1 MPPSRL
7 SGSGVDTDQER
18 LLSVDGAELAVTE
31 YGSGPKVIV
40 SAQQGFTP
48 GGYLEALAQPPIDC
62 HVFAIRLRP
71 LRKQDESPGEDEN
84 PRWYARWSNDVYRVT
99 QMLGL
104 RDFVY
109 TGVSHGGVIGWHL
122 AIEHPELLRGLVSIV
137 GVPPPRSR
145 RGGTLSGRASQMGAR
160 QDVVALR
167 ANVEKLFGPTRD
179 AERLARR
186 EVLIQERIERILRTP
201 PDEATVKLGI
211 GFPDVAT
218 DEELGALLGQV
229 GLPSLIIGGMHDP
242 WVTPENL
249 LATARSVPG
258 SKLVIFEDES
268 HLIALESHAK
278 IVEEFKLFL
287 DRIQ

>member
-1 MPPSRL
+1 MRP
-7 SGSGVDTDQER
+7 
-18 LLSVDGAELAVTE
+18 LSVNGAELAVTE
-31 YGSGPKVIV
+31 YGSGPRVIV
-40 SAQQGFTP
+40 SAQQEFTP
-48 GGYLEALAQPPIDC
+48 GGYLEALARPAIGC
-62 HVFAIRLRP
+62 HVFAIRLRQ

-84 PRWYARWSNDVYRVT
+84 PRWYARWSDDLYRAT
-99 QMLGL
+99 QILGL

-122 AIEHPELLRGLVSIV
+122 AVEHPDLLRGLVSIV

-145 RGGTLSGRASQMGAR
+145 RAGALSGRASQMAAR
-160 QDVVALR
+160 QDAVTLR

-186 EVLIQERIERILRTP
+186 EALVQERIQRVLSTP
-201 PDEATVKLGI
+201 PDEAAVRLGI

-218 DEELGALLGQV
+218 DEELRTLLADV
-229 GLPSLIIGGMHDP
+229 RVPSLIIGGMHDP

-249 LATARSVPG
+249 LGTARSVPA

-268 HLIALESHAK
+268 HLIALESPAK
-278 IVEEFKLFL
+278 IVEEFRLFL
-287 DRIQ
+287 DRIQH